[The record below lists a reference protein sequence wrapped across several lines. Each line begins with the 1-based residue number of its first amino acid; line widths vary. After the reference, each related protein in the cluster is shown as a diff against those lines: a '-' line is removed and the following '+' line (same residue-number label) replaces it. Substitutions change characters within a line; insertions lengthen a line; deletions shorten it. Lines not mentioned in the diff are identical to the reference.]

1 MMDNR
6 DLSAAEAEAATGA
19 FLHWHGIATFLRCP
33 YRPDM
38 SETDIGLIG
47 FPYSG
52 GNFVERMQYLG
63 PRAVRNR
70 SAAYR
75 RRLRG
80 VDVDPFAVC
89 RISDLGDVPVADA
102 LTPDLAVQAQQAFY
116 ERVDAAGI
124 IPVTVGGDH
133 SVTTPILRAIAGPR
147 SRRGQPIGMI
157 HFDAHSD
164 TYPAA
169 QGTRHHAG
177 AAFRIGVEEGLIDPA
192 RTVQIGFRGPIG
204 HPNQDAWSQDHFTI
218 IPYDDIVAKGADWA
232 ASEIRGVIGDGPTYL
247 SFDVDVLD
255 PAYAPAV
262 ADPEV
267 EGLTSREFFT
277 ILKGIRGVDLV
288 GADVVCFCPP
298 LDNPAQTTAL
308 LISQFLLVACSLIAE
323 RRASHDR
330 GDADRKLVLERS
342 TSAAAVG

>member
-1 MMDNR
+1 MHNLGM
-6 DLSAAEAEAATGA
+6 SAEEAQAATGA

-38 SETDIGLIG
+38 GDTDIGIVG

-75 RRLRG
+75 RRPRG
-80 VDVDPFAVC
+80 FDFDPFEIC
-89 RISDLGDVPVADA
+89 RISDLGDVPAVDV
-102 LTPDLAVQAQQAFY
+102 LVPDLAVRAQQAFY
-116 ERVDAAGI
+116 ERMDAAGI
-124 IPVTVGGDH
+124 IPVTIGGDH

-147 SRRGQPIGMI
+147 SRRGRPIGMI

-164 TYPAA
+164 TYPPG
-169 QGTRHHAG
+169 QGTLHHAG

-192 RTVQIGFRGPIG
+192 RTIQVGLRGPVG
-204 HPNQDAWSQDHFTI
+204 HPDQDAWSQHHFTVV
-218 IPYDDIVAKGADWA
+218 PYDDIVAKGAAWA
-232 ASEIRGVIGDGPTYL
+232 ASEIRRVVGDGPAYL
-247 SFDVDVLD
+247 SFDVDVID

-267 EGLTSREFFT
+267 EGLTSREFFA
-277 ILKGIRGVDLV
+277 ILNGIRGIDLV
-288 GADVVCFCPP
+288 GADAVCFCPP
-298 LDNPAQTTAL
+298 LDNPAQITAL
-308 LISQFLLVACSLIAE
+308 LISQYLLTVCAMIAE
-323 RRASHDR
+323 RRVSH
-330 GDADRKLVLERS
+330 GRS
-342 TSAAAVG
+342 GAAQEPAPEALAAR